1 MELKYILKHFRINI
15 DKCPK
20 LVVLGGDA
28 VIEKDEFGN
37 FHSSKILKISFTTFL
52 YTIQNCLNFH
62 ISLK

>member
-37 FHSSKILKISFTTFL
+37 FHSQVKSEKYHLQHSYIQYKIV
-52 YTIQNCLNFH
+52 
-62 ISLK
+62 